1 MSSHFSFICFML
13 RCTIIRSKG
22 DSSMELTNK
31 IIAVTGGARG
41 LGFAM
46 AERLGKAGA
55 RLALLDLNADNL
67 DSAVAKLASSGIDA
81 RAFVVNVADEASV
94 TQAFADILDQM
105 GAVSGLVNNA
115 GITKDALLIKAKE
128 GEVQKRMTLDAWK
141 SVIDVNLTGAFLCG
155 REAATQMIEAD
166 QEGVI
171 INISS
176 ISCAGNMGQSNYSAA
191 KAALNALTVTWAKE
205 LARYGIRTGSVAPG
219 FINTE
224 MTAAMRPEILEN
236 IASGV
241 PLKRLGEADNI
252 AQSVEFILTN
262 DYFSGRVIECD
273 GGLRL

>member
-1 MSSHFSFICFML
+1 
-13 RCTIIRSKG
+13 
-22 DSSMELTNK
+22 MEVRNK
-31 IIAVTGGARG
+31 VIAVTGGAQG

-55 RLALLDLNADNL
+55 KMALLDLNSETL
-67 DSAVAKLASSGIDA
+67 EKAVAKLTNQGIDA
-81 RAFVVNVADEASV
+81 KAFVVNVADEASV
-94 TQAFADILDQM
+94 AQAFADILEQM

-115 GITKDALLIKAKE
+115 GITKDAMLIKAKE
-128 GEVQKRMTLDAWK
+128 GEVQKRMSLEAWQ

-155 REAATQMIEAD
+155 REAATQMIEAG
-166 QEGVI
+166 QEGAI

-176 ISCAGNMGQSNYSAA
+176 ISHSGNMGQSNYSAA

-224 MTAAMRPEILEN
+224 MTAAMRPEMLER

-241 PLKRLGEADNI
+241 PLKRLGEPDNI

-262 DYFSGRVIECD
+262 DYFTGRIIECD

>member
-1 MSSHFSFICFML
+1 MH
-13 RCTIIRSKG
+13 
-22 DSSMELTNK
+22 LTNK

-55 RLALLDLNADNL
+55 RLALLDMNAENL
-67 DSAVAKLASSGIDA
+67 DTAVERLTQSGVDA
-81 RAFVVNVADEASV
+81 QGFEVNVADETSV
-94 TQAFADILDQM
+94 AQAFADIRDQM

-115 GITKDALLIKAKE
+115 GITKDALLIKAKD

-141 SVIDVNLTGAFLCG
+141 NVIDVNLTGVFLCG

-166 QEGVI
+166 QQGVI

-191 KAALNALTVTWAKE
+191 KAAVNALTVTWAKE

-236 IASGV
+236 IAAGV

>member
-1 MSSHFSFICFML
+1 
-13 RCTIIRSKG
+13 
-22 DSSMELTNK
+22 MELTNK

-67 DSAVAKLASSGIDA
+67 DSAVAKLASGGIDA

-171 INISS
+171 VNISS

>member
-1 MSSHFSFICFML
+1 
-13 RCTIIRSKG
+13 
-22 DSSMELTNK
+22 MELTNK

-46 AERLGKAGA
+46 AQRLGKAGA
-55 RLALLDLNADNL
+55 RLALLDLDADNL
-67 DSAVAKLASSGIDA
+67 DSAVGKFSSSGIDA
-81 RAFVVNVADEASV
+81 RPFVVNVTDEASV
-94 TQAFADILDQM
+94 TQAFADIRDQM

-115 GITKDALLIKAKE
+115 GITKDALLIKAKD

-141 SVIDVNLTGAFLCG
+141 SVIDVNLTGAFICG

>member
-1 MSSHFSFICFML
+1 
-13 RCTIIRSKG
+13 
-22 DSSMELTNK
+22 MELTNK

-128 GEVQKRMTLDAWK
+128 GEIQKRMTLDAWK

>member
-1 MSSHFSFICFML
+1 MH
-13 RCTIIRSKG
+13 
-22 DSSMELTNK
+22 LTNK

-55 RLALLDLNADNL
+55 RLALLDMNAENL
-67 DSAVAKLASSGIDA
+67 DTAVERLTHSGVDA
-81 RAFVVNVADEASV
+81 QGFEVNVADETSV
-94 TQAFADILDQM
+94 AQAFADIRDQM

-115 GITKDALLIKAKE
+115 GITKDALLIKAKD
-128 GEVQKRMTLDAWK
+128 GDVQKRMTLEAWK
-141 SVIDVNLTGAFLCG
+141 NVIDVNLTGVFLCG

-166 QEGVI
+166 QQGVI
-171 INISS
+171 VNISS

-191 KAALNALTVTWAKE
+191 KAAVNALTVTWAKE

-236 IASGV
+236 IAAGV

>member
-1 MSSHFSFICFML
+1 
-13 RCTIIRSKG
+13 
-22 DSSMELTNK
+22 MELTNK

-46 AERLGKAGA
+46 AQRLGKAGA
-55 RLALLDLNADNL
+55 RLALLDLDADNL
-67 DSAVAKLASSGIDA
+67 DSAVGKLSSSGIDA
-81 RAFVVNVADEASV
+81 RPFVVNVTDEASV
-94 TQAFADILDQM
+94 TQAFADIRDQM

-115 GITKDALLIKAKE
+115 GITKDALLIKAKD

-141 SVIDVNLTGAFLCG
+141 SVIDVNLTGAFICG

>member
-1 MSSHFSFICFML
+1 
-13 RCTIIRSKG
+13 
-22 DSSMELTNK
+22 MELTNK

-81 RAFVVNVADEASV
+81 RAFVVNVADETSV

-115 GITKDALLIKAKE
+115 GVTKDALLIKAKE

-224 MTAAMRPEILEN
+224 MTASMRPEILEN